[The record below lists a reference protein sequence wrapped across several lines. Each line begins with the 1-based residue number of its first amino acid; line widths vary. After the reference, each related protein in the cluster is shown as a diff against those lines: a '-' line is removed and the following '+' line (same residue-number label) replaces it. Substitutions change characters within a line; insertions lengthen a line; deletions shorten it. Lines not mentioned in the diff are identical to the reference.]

1 MRAEAKTKQTKLIAE
16 EQIEANVYLHTHTHT
31 NTHRVVGVAATNTLT
46 QKCSPLLV
54 GKRERESE
62 SEQEEEFLEIPHLN
76 FS

>member
-1 MRAEAKTKQTKLIAE
+1 MRARGGKNKTKLIAE

-54 GKRERESE
+54 EKRERESE
-62 SEQEEEFLEIPHLN
+62 SELEKRVFGN
-76 FS
+76 TTS